1 MGLGGE
7 FDYPKSVNT
16 LKTGLWAQT
25 FGRDN
30 GIIMDYFAGSGT
42 TGHAVIDLNRQYK
55 GSNRKYILV
64 EMGEYFNN
72 VTKPRIKKALYSA
85 EWRNGQ
91 PTNYTSGVS
100 QIMKY
105 MRLESYEDALSNIT
119 LEEKGSFFG
128 SNLGGEYLIGYM
140 LDMESKG
147 SLLNLEAFITPF
159 EYNMKITEKNECKER
174 QVDVVET
181 FNYLI
186 GLSVHSQ
193 SSISYFST
201 KEAVNP
207 PYEGAVDL
215 QKDQNGIYSFRQI
228 EGTLPDGRKALIIW
242 RNINQDNILTSNAA
256 LDAYFSKYR
265 INPADREFDVIYI
278 NGDNNLENLRLD
290 DEQWKVVLIETE
302 FNKRMW
308 EE

>member
-1 MGLGGE
+1 
-7 FDYPKSVNT
+7 
-16 LKTGLWAQT
+16 
-25 FGRDN
+25 
-30 GIIMDYFAGSGT
+30 MDYFAGSGT

-159 EYNMKITEKNECKER
+159 EYNMKITEKNECK
-174 QVDVVET
+174 
-181 FNYLI
+181 
-186 GLSVHSQ
+186 
-193 SSISYFST
+193 
-201 KEAVNP
+201 
-207 PYEGAVDL
+207 
-215 QKDQNGIYSFRQI
+215 
-228 EGTLPDGRKALIIW
+228 
-242 RNINQDNILTSNAA
+242 
-256 LDAYFSKYR
+256 
-265 INPADREFDVIYI
+265 
-278 NGDNNLENLRLD
+278 
-290 DEQWKVVLIETE
+290 
-302 FNKRMW
+302 
-308 EE
+308 